1 MVVNRQFSDFL
12 GWVQRGAPPSNI
24 LHPSEGFLTPHRENI
39 QPTPKEEISA
49 LHRGGGEEGEKN
61 LFLIIVVYL
70 FRMSGG
76 GGRGLTFNWNDPVAN

>member
-24 LHPSEGFLTPHRENI
+24 LHPSEGFPTPHRENI

-49 LHRGGGEEGEKN
+49 LHRGGGRGGGEKFVSDN
-61 LFLIIVVYL
+61 SSVLECP
-70 FRMSGG
+70 RGG
-76 GGRGLTFNWNDPVAN
+76 GG